1 MAYYWNKD
9 GNVMDREIRRKES
22 VAFFNNLRFLSERNG
37 LSNKELANVLDI
49 HPTYISKY
57 LNGKTVPREE
67 TFEEMKK
74 LATDFFDV
82 SVSELLDAN
91 FKDDYYRFYAEP
103 EKEIVVAEPEKVEE
117 DRTKSF
123 ATDWTET
130 AMEMAIRQRRDR
142 IVQLQT
148 EIDALELA
156 LTLMKED
163 QIL

>member
-67 TFEEMKK
+67 TFEEMKR

-82 SVSELLDAN
+82 SVTELLDRN
-91 FKDDYYRFYAEP
+91 FKDDYVEP

-117 DRTKSF
+117 DRTES
-123 ATDWTET
+123 TVLN
-130 AMEMAIRQRRDR
+130 EMVAAINKRKAR
-142 IVQLQT
+142 VAQLSK
-148 EIDALELA
+148 EIAELNNEIESLELA
-156 LTLMKED
+156 HTLITADK
-163 QIL
+163 LA

>member
-49 HPTYISKY
+49 NPTYIFKY
-57 LNGKTVPREE
+57 FSGKTVPREDS
-67 TFEEMKK
+67 FEEMKK

-91 FKDDYYRFYAEP
+91 FKDDYVEP

-123 ATDWTET
+123 AADWTET
-130 AMEMAIRQRRDR
+130 AMKMAIRQRRDR
-142 IVQLQT
+142 IVQLQE

-156 LTLMKED
+156 LTLMRED

>member
-82 SVSELLDAN
+82 SVTELLDGN
-91 FKDDYYRFYAEP
+91 FKDDYVEP
-103 EKEIVVAEPEKVEE
+103 EKEIVVAEPAKAEE
-117 DRTKSF
+117 DRTESTVPNEIV
-123 ATDWTET
+123 A
-130 AMEMAIRQRRDR
+130 AINKRKAR
-142 IVQLQT
+142 VAQLSK
-148 EIDALELA
+148 EIAELNNEIESLELA
-156 LTLMKED
+156 HTLITADK
-163 QIL
+163 LA

>member
-22 VAFFNNLRFLSERNG
+22 VAFFSNLRFLSERNG

-82 SVSELLDAN
+82 SVTELLDRN
-91 FKDDYYRFYAEP
+91 FKDDYVEP

-117 DRTKSF
+117 DRTES
-123 ATDWTET
+123 TVLN
-130 AMEMAIRQRRDR
+130 EMVAAINKRKAR
-142 IVQLQT
+142 VAQLSK
-148 EIDALELA
+148 EIAELNNEIESLELA
-156 LTLMKED
+156 HTLITADK
-163 QIL
+163 LA